1 SGLAAGEEYTIYL
14 ESISNNDNTKKDVVK
29 CVSTV
34 PVDSQ
39 VDNLI
44 QIYNETYPGSY
55 INNNAPYNEDGAGQ
69 TKSVNID
76 TNQAVTY
83 FIKIENDGSGTDTFS
98 VTGIAGGSGWSVTYY
113 NALSGG
119 TDITGDV
126 TGDGW
131 LTDPIGVGGDTEI
144 RVEVSPDNTVSGGS
158 TLDLYI
164 ASESTNQSNKR
175 DTVKA
180 VTTANNTYQ
189 ADNRIK
195 NSGESVYIGEH
206 IWNSDGTNQTKAQ
219 TVDPDNTV
227 IYHIQ
232 IQNDGN
238 NAESFSVTGTGG
250 GSGWTLTYYDALS
263 GGTDITTEVTGSGWD
278 TTSMAIGETKYIRVE
293 ISPDIT
299 VAGGA
304 TKEVYIVSSSGT
316 DPARQDT
323 VKAEATT
330 TSAYLADGQIK
341 NSTDGGYIGDN
352 IYEYPTPGAAQ
363 TKGQSD
369 QNYVVVT
376 YHLKIEN
383 DGNEPD

>member
-1 SGLAAGEEYTIYL
+1 MSKEIRVEVTAQWSAVVGVTKDLYIISTSNADAGKKDAVKAATTVLAAYRTDNHIKKSNETDAGYIGDDIYNGDGTDQTKNQPSPIGQTITYHIKLQNDGNASDTFKITGTAGNADWTVSYFNALVDGTDKTSSVTGSGYNTPTTPKNAWRYLRIEVTARSGLAAGEEYTIYL

-69 TKSVNID
+69 TMSVNID

-206 IWNSDGTNQTKAQ
+206 IWN
-219 TVDPDNTV
+219 
-227 IYHIQ
+227 
-232 IQNDGN
+232 
-238 NAESFSVTGTGG
+238 
-250 GSGWTLTYYDALS
+250 
-263 GGTDITTEVTGSGWD
+263 
-278 TTSMAIGETKYIRVE
+278 
-293 ISPDIT
+293 
-299 VAGGA
+299 
-304 TKEVYIVSSSGT
+304 
-316 DPARQDT
+316 
-323 VKAEATT
+323 
-330 TSAYLADGQIK
+330 
-341 NSTDGGYIGDN
+341 
-352 IYEYPTPGAAQ
+352 
-363 TKGQSD
+363 
-369 QNYVVVT
+369 
-376 YHLKIEN
+376 
-383 DGNEPD
+383 